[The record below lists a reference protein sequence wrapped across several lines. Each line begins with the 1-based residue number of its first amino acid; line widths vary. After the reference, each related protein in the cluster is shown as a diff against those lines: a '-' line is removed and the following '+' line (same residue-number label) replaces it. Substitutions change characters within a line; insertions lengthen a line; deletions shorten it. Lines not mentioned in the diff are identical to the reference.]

1 MSSFD
6 VRKHIRERR
15 LKEATEQ
22 LRGKQQF
29 SAPPSVFRQS
39 QQQSARSSVIGFD
52 DAASVHVQSETDAD
66 WYQDDIP
73 TQEERQ
79 RHPQKMLNKLLV
91 NHCVWSGTN
100 VFGAVKMLKNYRFFA
115 KLGVDTAKNKPLK
128 VC

>member
-79 RHPQKMLNKLLV
+79 RQVMSPKDPLRQKAHEDLV
-91 NHCVWSGTN
+91 
-100 VFGAVKMLKNYRFFA
+100 R
-115 KLGVDTAKNKPLK
+115 
-128 VC
+128 

>member
-22 LRGKQQF
+22 LRGQF

-73 TQEERQ
+73 PQEERQ
-79 RHPQKMLNKLLV
+79 RQ
-91 NHCVWSGTN
+91 
-100 VFGAVKMLKNYRFFA
+100 
-115 KLGVDTAKNKPLK
+115 
-128 VC
+128 

>member
-39 QQQSARSSVIGFD
+39 QQQSARSSVIEFD
-52 DAASVHVQSETDAD
+52 DGANVHALSETDAD
-66 WYQDDIP
+66 WYQDKISS
-73 TQEERQ
+73 QEKNNLFFFRRDAWKEQFGKDQTRSD
-79 RHPQKMLNKLLV
+79 LYTESGLKLAEARSRL
-91 NHCVWSGTN
+91 
-100 VFGAVKMLKNYRFFA
+100 
-115 KLGVDTAKNKPLK
+115 
-128 VC
+128 

>member
-1 MSSFD
+1 MSSYD

-52 DAASVHVQSETDAD
+52 DSASVHVQSEAEAD

-79 RHPQKMLNKLLV
+79 RQK
-91 NHCVWSGTN
+91 H
-100 VFGAVKMLKNYRFFA
+100 FFFA
-115 KLGVDTAKNKPLK
+115 SRSDEPSDQKSRKGRTRSASSSAR
-128 VC
+128 

>member
-79 RHPQKMLNKLLV
+79 RQVYEPKGSAETESARRL
-91 NHCVWSGTN
+91 GT
-100 VFGAVKMLKNYRFFA
+100 VIEGIPGRRGEFSW
-115 KLGVDTAKNKPLK
+115 
-128 VC
+128 